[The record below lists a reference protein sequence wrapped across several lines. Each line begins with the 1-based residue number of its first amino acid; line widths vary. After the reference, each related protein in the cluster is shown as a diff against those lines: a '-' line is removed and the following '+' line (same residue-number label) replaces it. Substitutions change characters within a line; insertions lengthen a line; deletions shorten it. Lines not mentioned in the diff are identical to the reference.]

1 MEREFRGMVRQLLI
15 LAAVTPLLA
24 LAHAGQQVTTSLTVP
39 AANSGSSIV
48 QPASGVP
55 GYRLATEYVFGAG
68 GNVKTLADLSALF
81 AHDAPWGRING
92 ELQRFKPF
100 NPENHV
106 FGADNLALTGMDD
119 GSGNFTEFGH
129 ITSGA
134 LVSRLTVSAPCIVEI
149 VAMLPS
155 GRGVWPSLWLY
166 DTHSGKPDSSE
177 IDIMESQ
184 FNAPIGHRDD
194 RSLVYQNVH
203 GPGVGPTLSNPGGL
217 DRWGRWAPYGRGS
230 GFLDQR
236 YAAYSVLWE
245 TDKVT
250 EYIDNKAGV
259 TRAFRWTGPSD
270 ANILVYNSIG
280 SDVSDW
286 PGPVSASTFSG
297 DNARFRIKS
306 IRIFKPAI

>member
-1 MEREFRGMVRQLLI
+1 MRKILI
-15 LAAVTPLLA
+15 LAGVMPLLA
-24 LAHAGQQVTTSLTVP
+24 LALAGQRGTTFLTVP
-39 AANSGSSIV
+39 VANSSSSAV
-48 QPASGVP
+48 QPVSGVP
-55 GYRLATEYVFGAG
+55 GYTLATEYVFGAG
-68 GNVKTLADLSALF
+68 GNVKNLADLSALF

-106 FGADNLALTGMDD
+106 FGADNLALTGLDD

-134 LVSRLTVSAPCIVEI
+134 LVSKLTVSAPCIVEI
-149 VAMLPS
+149 VARLPS

-166 DTHSGKPDSSE
+166 DTHSGKHDLSE

-184 FNAPIGHRDD
+184 FNAPVDD
-194 RSLVYQNVH
+194 RSIVYQNDH
-203 GPGVGPTLSNPGGL
+203 GPGAGATLSNPGGL
-217 DRWGRWAPYGRGS
+217 DRWGRWAPYGRDR

-250 EYIDNKAGV
+250 KYVDDKAGV

-280 SDVSDW
+280 SDTSNW
-286 PGPVSASTFSG
+286 PGPVMTSTFSG
-297 DNARFRIKS
+297 DNAKFRIKS
-306 IRIFKPAI
+306 IRIFKPSM